1 MVEKNAAYNRDARSD
16 VFAEDDPLAE
26 LTRIVGFDERPSHVV
41 PVAAQTPAQ
50 QVERREPEFNLED
63 ELLREFEIYDAP
75 RLDPVAEFTPREPVA
90 PPQAFERPAAPA
102 PVYQEEP
109 RHEPEPSYHEEPQAP
124 VVQAPA
130 VYDEPEPS
138 FAPSYEQEVAAYAKP
153 AEPDY
158 PEPQFAP
165 EPEVTIPEQGGWNY
179 VSEPGVVEY
188 REPSFELPSVSVAAE
203 PAPAQEEPELPRAEP
218 AFNLADELELNF
230 GSMASTLQAQNTV
243 PQLAPVAAP
252 VATPQAA
259 PHLHRSSL
267 EVSGLRLPLAN
278 FGSRATPVAPR
289 PQAEPVRQAPV
300 EPVFEP
306 APEPVAQAPVA
317 QAPVTQAPEAPFS
330 PMDELLYDV
339 DHYSVRNDNA
349 AAQQPVFTPAAPVAP
364 VAAAPFLQRAEPVS
378 PDVFQVAPS
387 FYEPPRSQATP
398 QAPKPVAPAQA
409 APVAAAPAAEFEPFA
424 DDAFEMAL
432 DDIDLD
438 FDLSDIGNVEPVAA
452 KPIEMPRVV
461 PVPSPPVAAVAAP
474 VVAAAAAFAPQRTQ
488 PAAAAPQSFSYAPQP
503 AKPAPAPVAAR
514 APAPAPVELE
524 PLPFDHGQIGDTED
538 RPETIGEMEVPDLP
552 VGVFEPK
559 PAPRRHDDDLDL
571 DTELAALFTPASTPA
586 GLDRNRNA
594 PNQSAARL
602 QQAAA
607 PFENLDD
614 FEKALEEDFR
624 HSMKAASEGR
634 AEQQHAPQNLYE
646 QPMQPYENE
655 ERRSRRWIVPVA
667 ALGVV
672 LIAGGVYA
680 LMSGG
685 SQTSGN
691 GAPIIISADN
701 DPVKEVPEN
710 PGGKTVPNQDK
721 AVYDR
726 VAGQTAA
733 DPKQSSL
740 ISSNEEPV
748 DVVQKTLI
756 PENLPMEGEDESD
769 FGNMG
774 TPVGETEDPRLL
786 AQNDAP
792 ARASESESNAPAVS
806 PRKVRT
812 MIVKPDGTLVAQEVP
827 ETPTTTPTTTASN
840 AAPEPTPLST
850 ADNATAAN
858 DVPKVIETS
867 PVAVAT
873 APAATATPAATAPA
887 AANNGAPVPSA
898 RPAAQQANAAVTS
911 SQPVATAPAAPV
923 APAQPQQAAPV
934 QNTVSTGGYYVQIAS
949 LPSQAEAQKSYQSL
963 SGKFGSVIGGRGV
976 DIKAAE
982 VAGKGTYY
990 RVRIPAGDK
999 NEAAAL
1005 CERYRAAG
1013 GSCLIAR

>member
-1 MVEKNAAYNRDARSD
+1 
-16 VFAEDDPLAE
+16 
-26 LTRIVGFDERPSHVV
+26 
-41 PVAAQTPAQ
+41 
-50 QVERREPEFNLED
+50 
-63 ELLREFEIYDAP
+63 
-75 RLDPVAEFTPREPVA
+75 
-90 PPQAFERPAAPA
+90 
-102 PVYQEEP
+102 
-109 RHEPEPSYHEEPQAP
+109 
-124 VVQAPA
+124 
-130 VYDEPEPS
+130 
-138 FAPSYEQEVAAYAKP
+138 
-153 AEPDY
+153 
-158 PEPQFAP
+158 
-165 EPEVTIPEQGGWNY
+165 
-179 VSEPGVVEY
+179 
-188 REPSFELPSVSVAAE
+188 
-203 PAPAQEEPELPRAEP
+203 
-218 AFNLADELELNF
+218 
-230 GSMASTLQAQNTV
+230 
-243 PQLAPVAAP
+243 
-252 VATPQAA
+252 
-259 PHLHRSSL
+259 
-267 EVSGLRLPLAN
+267 
-278 FGSRATPVAPR
+278 
-289 PQAEPVRQAPV
+289 
-300 EPVFEP
+300 
-306 APEPVAQAPVA
+306 
-317 QAPVTQAPEAPFS
+317 
-330 PMDELLYDV
+330 
-339 DHYSVRNDNA
+339 
-349 AAQQPVFTPAAPVAP
+349 
-364 VAAAPFLQRAEPVS
+364 
-378 PDVFQVAPS
+378 
-387 FYEPPRSQATP
+387 
-398 QAPKPVAPAQA
+398 
-409 APVAAAPAAEFEPFA
+409 
-424 DDAFEMAL
+424 
-432 DDIDLD
+432 
-438 FDLSDIGNVEPVAA
+438 
-452 KPIEMPRVV
+452 
-461 PVPSPPVAAVAAP
+461 
-474 VVAAAAAFAPQRTQ
+474 
-488 PAAAAPQSFSYAPQP
+488 
-503 AKPAPAPVAAR
+503 
-514 APAPAPVELE
+514 
-524 PLPFDHGQIGDTED
+524 
-538 RPETIGEMEVPDLP
+538 
-552 VGVFEPK
+552 
-559 PAPRRHDDDLDL
+559 
-571 DTELAALFTPASTPA
+571 
-586 GLDRNRNA
+586 
-594 PNQSAARL
+594 
-602 QQAAA
+602 
-607 PFENLDD
+607 
-614 FEKALEEDFR
+614 
-624 HSMKAASEGR
+624 
-634 AEQQHAPQNLYE
+634 
-646 QPMQPYENE
+646 
-655 ERRSRRWIVPVA
+655 
-667 ALGVV
+667 
-672 LIAGGVYA
+672 
-680 LMSGG
+680 MSGG

-827 ETPTTTPTTTASN
+827 ETPTTTPATPASN

-923 APAQPQQAAPV
+923 APAQPEQAAPV

>member
-1 MVEKNAAYNRDARSD
+1 MVEKNAAYNRDTRSD

-26 LTRIVGFDERPSHVV
+26 LARIVGFDERPSHVV
-41 PVAAQTPAQ
+41 PVAAQKPAQ
-50 QVERREPEFNLED
+50 PVERREPEFNLED

-75 RLDPVAEFTPREPVA
+75 RLDPVAEFSPREAVEQVQ
-90 PPQAFERPAAPA
+90 QAFERPAAPA
-102 PVYQEEP
+102 YHDEPQAPSVYA
-109 RHEPEPSYHEEPQAP
+109 EPEPSYSPPYEEDVATYVQHPQA
-124 VVQAPA
+124 
-130 VYDEPEPS
+130 Y
-138 FAPSYEQEVAAYAKP
+138 AA
-153 AEPDY
+153 
-158 PEPQFAP
+158 
-165 EPEVTIPEQGGWNY
+165 EPEVDVPEQGGWNY
-179 VSEPGVVEY
+179 ASETESVEY
-188 REPSFELPSVSVAAE
+188 SAPAVESAPVHFPAPS
-203 PAPAQEEPELPRAEP
+203 APAQRFEPLASVEE

-230 GSMASTLQAQNTV
+230 GPQAPALQAQNAAPQSAV
-243 PQLAPVAAP
+243 PQN
-252 VATPQAA
+252 A

-289 PQAEPVRQAPV
+289 PQQEPVVYAPV
-300 EPVFEP
+300 EPAF
-306 APEPVAQAPVA
+306 EPVAQPQPVE
-317 QAPVTQAPEAPFS
+317 QALVEQFS
-330 PMDELLYDV
+330 PIDEMLYDV

-349 AAQQPVFTPAAPVAP
+349 AVEAPAVPPVAP
-364 VAAAPFLQRAEPVS
+364 APSNVAPVNVAPVPFRAEPVS
-378 PDVFQVAPS
+378 PEVFQVAPA
-387 FYEPPRSQATP
+387 FYDAPRSEPAP
-398 QAPKPVAPAQA
+398 QAPKIVAPVQTAPVAPAPIA
-409 APVAAAPAAEFEPFA
+409 DFEPFA
-424 DDAFEMAL
+424 DDAFELAL

-438 FDLSDIGNVEPVAA
+438 FDLSDIGNVEPVQQV

-461 PVPSPPVAAVAAP
+461 PVPVAPAAFAAAP
-474 VVAAAAAFAPQRTQ
+474 VVAAVAPQRPTPVA
-488 PAAAAPQSFSYAPQP
+488 PAPVSFSYAPQP
-503 AKPAPAPVAAR
+503 RPAKAAPVVAK
-514 APAPAPVELE
+514 APVEPE

-571 DTELAALFTPASTPA
+571 DTELAALFTPAATNA
-586 GLDRNRNA
+586 GLDRHKNA
-594 PNQSAARL
+594 PSQSAARV
-602 QQAAA
+602 QQAAE

-614 FEKALEEDFR
+614 FEKALEADFR
-624 HSMKAASEGR
+624 HSMKAAAESR
-634 AEQQHAPQNLYE
+634 AEPHHAPQNLYE
-646 QPMQPYENE
+646 QPIAHYENE
-655 ERRSRRWIVPVA
+655 ERSSRRWIVPVA

-672 LIAGGVYA
+672 LVAGGVYA

-685 SQTSGN
+685 SQTSGT

-726 VAGQTAA
+726 VAGQSAA
-733 DPKQSSL
+733 DPKQPSL

-756 PENLPMEGEDESD
+756 PENLPLEGEDESD
-769 FGNMG
+769 LGNLG

-786 AQNDAP
+786 AQQDDAS
-792 ARASESESNAPAVS
+792 ARPSETENGAPAVS

-827 ETPTTTPTTTASN
+827 ETPAAATQTSHTAPEPAPLNTASN
-840 AAPEPTPLST
+840 AA
-850 ADNATAAN
+850 AAS

-867 PVAVAT
+867 PVAMT
-873 APAATATPAATAPA
+873 APAQETPAATAPVPA
-887 AANNGAPVPSA
+887 GNNNAAPVPSA
-898 RPAAQQANAAVTS
+898 RPAQQPANVVATVTNQGNVVAN
-911 SQPVATAPAAPV
+911 QPVQTAPAAP
-923 APAQPQQAAPV
+923 AQTQQAAPAQ
-934 QNTVSTGGYYVQIAS
+934 QNTVSTGGYYIQVAS
-949 LPSQAEAQKSYQSL
+949 LPSEAEAQKSFQSL
-963 SGKFGSVIGGRGV
+963 SAKFGSVIGGRGV
-976 DIKAAE
+976 DIKKAE
-982 VAGKGTYY
+982 IAGKGTYY